1 MQKVERQFPE
11 SFDVDL
17 AVWRVTSG
25 KLSLEQTG
33 RLMRSLI
40 AAQTCKRPTR
50 EQRLLLALY
59 TEGADQ

>member
-11 SFDVDL
+11 FFDVDM
-17 AVWRVTSG
+17 AVWRITSG

-33 RLMRSLI
+33 RLVRSLI
-40 AAQTCKRPTR
+40 AAKTSKRPTR

-59 TEGADQ
+59 SEGADQ